1 MSNVHFLFLLQ
12 IDSLIIG
19 EIDDATMVSYIEAHK
34 LRLLRFYLFTKTLTI
49 KRYFEVFFLTNRIT
63 VCCLVLYNCLQ
74 TGCVFAVES
83 CGSGVLLCET

>member
-19 EIDDATMVSYIEAHK
+19 ETDDATMVSYIEAHK
-34 LRLLRFYLFTKTLTI
+34 LRLRFYLFTKTLTI